1 MRNRFVSL
9 LIACLTVLSAPAVRA
24 DTITLKADYW
34 MPFNGDGKTE
44 TGYMLDIAKAIFE
57 AKGHKVVFVVTPWE
71 KAIAE
76 ARAGK
81 CNAII
86 GAAKDDAPDFVF
98 PPEELGVSVQL
109 FCVKSGTPWKYA
121 GVGSLKTIK
130 LGVIKDYAYFTELDE
145 YIKANPTAVSFATG
159 DTPLQSNLTKVL
171 QGELGAT
178 VDDRSVLKYTIAK
191 MNLQGKIVIAAAS
204 SDATKSA
211 KLYIAFSPKNP
222 KSKEYAQLLAEG
234 ILTLRANGELPKIL
248 AKYGLVDWK

>member
-1 MRNRFVSL
+1 MRNRLVSL
-9 LIACLTVLSAPAVRA
+9 LLVCLATLGSRA

-34 MPFNGDGKTE
+34 MPFNGDGKAE
-44 TGYMLDIAKAIFE
+44 TGYMLDIARTIFE
-57 AKGHKVVFVVTPWE
+57 AKGHKVVFTTTPWE

-76 ARAGK
+76 TRAGK
-81 CNAII
+81 CSAII

-98 PPEELGVSVQL
+98 PSEELGVSVQL

-121 GVGSLKTIK
+121 GVASLKTIK

-145 YIKANPTAVSFATG
+145 YIKANPTAVSYGTG

-191 MNLQGKIVIAAAS
+191 MNLQGKIAITAAS
-204 SDATKSA
+204 ADATKSA

-248 AKYGLVDWK
+248 AKYGLTDWK